1 MSEPQFPALF
11 GPRNLAETQNS
22 IAYSSPFGKDSMFYT
37 PKVVNIAHS
46 FTALD
51 SADYKCQF
59 AYFKSG
65 ADLLERYNLIKENGY
80 DPSSTKIIDKDDAL
94 KIDANSLIV
103 MYEDHTEVTDT
114 LNFYGTACR
123 VIIGEN
129 TQTFIGK
136 LVSNYA
142 DFFLDELFFGQSDL
156 STFVE
161 GIVNEENEKN
171 KQLKSKID
179 PTIVELAILLE
190 YHKIKKKNTL
200 EGILEGFTD
209 VLRNKTVDG
218 LAYTVEM
225 IESLKLTAANY
236 EPAHKNYSPLL
247 PVGVI
252 KQSVSSLNEVADI
265 LGNVLFTVAEAV
277 QYVFPA
283 FKSSIEVLND
293 LHQRLRNF
301 IEKITHLVAQ
311 GADMANAF
319 VCGLCNGFYSLV
331 QSILA
336 LLGFVMEKITFNT
349 FGDLVMKSPVE
360 RAVEKVSDYQIWAEF
375 VEDYVELAIDAVPV
389 LFDKLVDGI
398 AYIITNIETVWD
410 FITGAVGK
418 GVDMALEA
426 LDKAVGKLAAKTKY
440 WWAFVLG
447 AVAFEV
453 IVEVVLAIF
462 TGGTSV
468 IAKASAKIT
477 RVINKTTSAVAK
489 AGAKT
494 IDIAAAALKAIRKFF
509 AEMIEALKNGKFI
522 EWLNDTL
529 NLMFLRLS
537 KKILVGNNWE
547 YTNLAGNKFYWR
559 NLKWPKE
566 IKSNIQATLKK
577 IEKKRLTG
585 KLKEEDLDEE
595 YEALVAN
602 ELIEVNKLKGNK
614 TYKLTDYQSKILE
627 AEGKNRKQTG
637 AEIDI
642 ADEKYIF
649 ECKRRFESRNA
660 PQDLRDQLIKYYNI
674 YEPNFINADL
684 KEIVVIIENGEKH
697 INNPIIKKLQETGIT
712 IIFGKHN
719 IKNFFN

>member
-37 PKVVNIAHS
+37 PKVVNTAYSTLPADSTDYFIY
-46 FTALD
+46 FTYID
-51 SADYKCQF
+51 
-59 AYFKSG
+59 SG
-65 ADLLERYNLIKENGY
+65 ADLLERYNLIKEKGY
-80 DPSSTKIIDKDDAL
+80 DPIASADDGTGTILDK
-94 KIDANSLIV
+94 NSIV
-103 MYEDHTEVTDT
+103 VLYEEHTEVTDT
-114 LNFYGTACR
+114 RNFYGTACR
-123 VIIGEN
+123 VILGED

-136 LVSNYA
+136 LVGSHT
-142 DFFLDELFFGQSDL
+142 DFFLEELFFGQSDL
-156 STFVE
+156 SKFVE
-161 GIVNEENEKN
+161 EIVDEENRKN
-171 KQLKSKID
+171 IILKSKID

-418 GVDMALEA
+418 GVDMALGA

-447 AVAFEV
+447 AIAFEV
-453 IVEVVLAIF
+453 IVEVVLAIL

-477 RVINKTTSAVAK
+477 RVINKTTAAVAK

-494 IDIAAAALKAIRKFF
+494 IDIAATALKAIRKFF
-509 AEMIEALKNGKFI
+509 REMVEALKNGKFI
-522 EWLNDTL
+522 EWVRGKLDE
-529 NLMFLRLS
+529 FLGVNS
-537 KKILVGNNWE
+537 KRKNELFLKGKIVVLEGLEWKHIKYLKRDRVEYDSLRKLFDSSGRKKFIKKLTSNNE
-547 YTNLAGNKFYWR
+547 NISILRDAGISDEMISRMQK
-559 NLKWPKE
+559 
-566 IKSNIQATLKK
+566 
-577 IEKKRLTG
+577 TG
-585 KLKEEDLDEE
+585 KLPDGYQVHHQLPLDDSGSNDFENLILIKNDPYHKALTE
-595 YEALVAN
+595 YQRLSIKN
-602 ELIEVNKLKGNK
+602 L
-614 TYKLTDYQSKILE
+614 SPLE
-627 AEGKNRKQTG
+627 SV
-637 AEIDI
+637 EIDWPI
-642 ADEKYIF
+642 LNGFVY
-649 ECKRRFESRNA
+649 
-660 PQDLRDQLIKYYNI
+660 
-674 YEPNFINADL
+674 PN
-684 KEIVVIIENGEKH
+684 
-697 INNPIIKKLQETGIT
+697 KK
-712 IIFGKHN
+712 
-719 IKNFFN
+719 